1 MLSRARHCHRL
12 KNRSRGHP
20 LATGGR
26 RPTIHAAYSGQYLF
40 TVVLVKKIEAAILAP
55 KRDTAGGQL
64 DYGRIR
70 GEFSLREAKNNG
82 DHCAFSRQAVGCSLQ
97 SSSELVQQL
106 NRSRIFQNYAQAFQK
121 TTNLPLELSTSG
133 GWREVHWTR
142 SKFINPF
149 CAILARTSKNCDAC
163 LELQRK
169 LTSTNIAE
177 TQTVKC
183 FAGLTNTSVPVKVE
197 GRVMAFLQTGQVFLR
212 TPSGQRFKKIATQLI
227 RWGMKN
233 NLTRLEKAYFRTRVI
248 SPGLYR
254 GVVRLLEIFAEHL
267 GLIANQIVLRQT
279 SGDSLIVR
287 RAKDYVARHQSD
299 PISLAEI
306 CRTLNVSTFHFCR
319 TFKQTTG
326 LTFVEY
332 LSRVRIEK
340 AKSLLHKSDL
350 RVSEIAYE
358 VGFQSITHFNRVF
371 RKIVGYSPTVFRSRF
386 AISESQRL
394 TMGSTKDSPLIR

>member
-1 MLSRARHCHRL
+1 MRNEASPGSDVKFALT
-12 KNRSRGHP
+12 
-20 LATGGR
+20 TGGKSKTTHGAR
-26 RPTIHAAYSGQYLF
+26 SAAALPKSIR
-40 TVVLVKKIEAAILAP
+40 VKKIEAVP
-55 KRDTAGGQL
+55 GTTDT
-64 DYGRIR
+64 
-70 GEFSLREAKNNG
+70 F
-82 DHCAFSRQAVGCSLQ
+82 RQHDFAQRLS
-97 SSSELVQQL
+97 
-106 NRSRIFQNYAQAFQK
+106 RSRIYQDYELAFGK
-121 TTNLPLELSTSG
+121 TTKLPLELSSIDAP
-133 GWREVHWTR
+133 WRIHYIR

-197 GRVMAFLQTGQVFLR
+197 ERVMAFLQTGQVFLR
-212 TPSGQRFKKIATQLI
+212 TPSRQRFKKIATRLT
-227 RWGMKN
+227 RWGMKI

-279 SGDSLIVR
+279 NGDSLIVR
-287 RAKDYVARHQSD
+287 RAKDYIAGHQSD
-299 PISLAEI
+299 PISLAKI

-394 TMGSTKDSPLIR
+394 TMGSTKDSPLVRQPHTFNGRSGSA